1 MKKVIGIILLIFIVG
16 VVIAFF
22 VKSYSISYV
31 VNNVKISE
39 EYIDNRY
46 HFEFD
51 KKYIM
56 DVYTD
61 KKINKIIPITFFI
74 TYS

>member
-1 MKKVIGIILLIFIVG
+1 MKKVIGIILLIFIVV

-56 DVYTD
+56 VT
-61 KKINKIIPITFFI
+61 KKLIKR
-74 TYS
+74 